1 MYSYWDFDHRLNVN
15 GNNHDNNRNGYA
27 FGIALDS
34 KTYNHENLQNF
45 YNKIVSVDNLY
56 LAYKK
61 ARKGKTKKNY
71 VKEFSEDLINNLI
84 KLNLELISFKYK
96 PKPLEIFIIRDPK
109 TRKISKS
116 DFKDR
121 IIHHALCNIIE
132 PIFDK
137 TFINDS
143 YANRKG
149 KGTLAAL
156 NRFDKFKRKVS
167 RNGKI
172 NGWFNNNQVKGYCL
186 KADIKHYF
194 EEINHNVL
202 LKIIERR
209 IKDNNIIWLIKKI
222 LSNYEGGGGEQQKGM
237 PIGNLTSQFFA
248 NVYLNELDY
257 FIKHKLKAKYY
268 IRYVD
273 DFVIL
278 HSNKKILEI
287 YKDKINKYLN
297 YLKLELHPNKSKI
310 ISLTRPINFVGFR
323 IFYHYKLL
331 KKFNRKNIQRKLN
344 KFNTLFKKD
353 KINYDNIYESIQ
365 GSFAYM
371 SHANTYHLKN
381 KLVKQIEKNFPNEIS
396 SIEINRYLK
405 NP

>member
-1 MYSYWDFDHRLNVN
+1 
-15 GNNHDNNRNGYA
+15 
-27 FGIALDS
+27 
-34 KTYNHENLQNF
+34 
-45 YNKIVSVDNLY
+45 
-56 LAYKK
+56 
-61 ARKGKTKKNY
+61 
-71 VKEFSEDLINNLI
+71 
-84 KLNLELISFKYK
+84 
-96 PKPLEIFIIRDPK
+96 
-109 TRKISKS
+109 
-116 DFKDR
+116 
-121 IIHHALCNIIE
+121 
-132 PIFDK
+132 
-137 TFINDS
+137 
-143 YANRKG
+143 
-149 KGTLAAL
+149 
-156 NRFDKFKRKVS
+156 
-167 RNGKI
+167 
-172 NGWFNNNQVKGYCL
+172 
-186 KADIKHYF
+186 
-194 EEINHNVL
+194 
-202 LKIIERR
+202 
-209 IKDNNIIWLIKKI
+209 
-222 LSNYEGGGGEQQKGM
+222 M
-237 PIGNLTSQFFA
+237 PIGNLTSQFLA